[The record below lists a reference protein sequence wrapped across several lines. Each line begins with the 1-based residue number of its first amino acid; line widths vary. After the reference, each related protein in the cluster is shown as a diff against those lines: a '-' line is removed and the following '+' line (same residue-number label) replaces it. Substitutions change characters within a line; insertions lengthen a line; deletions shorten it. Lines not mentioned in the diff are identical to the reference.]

1 MLNTKRIMAI
11 GLLAVGAVFAL
22 ACSKESTAST
32 AAQQSTST
40 YDMSVPN
47 TPPATASSAGAAP
60 TTTTSF
66 EVYAKPP
73 REGLPIAPAGGAAQN
88 PLHTSSPVNTHD
100 AKRIGID
107 EVEALVQSGDAIIVD
122 VRNEEAYEFQHIAG
136 AKHIPLEELASR
148 ATQELPP
155 TRWIIPYCT

>member
-1 MLNTKRIMAI
+1 MLTRKRTLAI
-11 GLLAVGAVFAL
+11 GVLAVGAAL
-22 ACSKESTAST
+22 AVGCGKEQPAST

-47 TPPATASSAGAAP
+47 TPPATATPAGATP
-60 TTTTSF
+60 STTTSF
-66 EVYAKPP
+66 DVFAKPP
-73 REGLPIAPAGGAAQN
+73 KDGLPTPATGEAQN
-88 PLHTSSPVNTHD
+88 PPLTTAPVNTHD

-122 VRNEEAYEFQHIAG
+122 VRNEEAYEFQHITG